1 VVISQKVRGKI
12 MMNKKVTIVIAVLIL
27 GALAAVA
34 VYGFAQSGI
43 QNITQEQNIKQPV
56 METAQVSQA
65 PVTQTPVITG
75 PVYVLC
81 SDYHKITDRYKT
93 PAGYYLKIYGV
104 NEALSLTQDQYNNT
118 KIGEY
123 VKYLPSGIRSY
134 PIGENF
140 GYWYDSETLMEGNTS
155 LVLIPVT
162 EKESGY
168 REACKV
174 I

>member
-1 VVISQKVRGKI
+1 MI
-12 MMNKKVTIVIAVLIL
+12 NKKATAVITVLIL

-34 VYGFAQSGI
+34 AYGFAQSGI
-43 QNITQEQNIKQPV
+43 HNITQEQNVKQPV
-56 METAQVSQA
+56 LETTQASQA
-65 PVTQTPVITG
+65 PVTQTPAITG
-75 PVYVLC
+75 PAYVLC

-93 PAGYYLKIYGV
+93 PAGYYLKIDGV
-104 NEALSLTQDQYNNT
+104 NETLSLSQDQYNNT

-123 VKYLPSGIRSY
+123 VKYLPSGTMQYYPLGGNYGFWSY
-134 PIGENF
+134 GAN
-140 GYWYDSETLMEGNTS
+140 SMEGNTS
-155 LVLIPVT
+155 LALTPVT